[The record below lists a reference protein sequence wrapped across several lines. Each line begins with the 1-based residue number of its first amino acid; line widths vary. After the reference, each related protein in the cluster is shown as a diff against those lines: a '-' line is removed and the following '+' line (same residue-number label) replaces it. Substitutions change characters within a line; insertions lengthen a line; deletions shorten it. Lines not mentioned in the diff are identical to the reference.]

1 MSFALLREL
10 VSVAQ
15 QIKKD
20 RSIRVVILTGEA
32 NVFSAGMQL
41 ALAADIRI
49 AHPET
54 KMSIMESRWGLVPDM
69 GLTRSIKGVI
79 GIDLAKELTLTAR
92 IFDGNY
98 AKDIGLVTHVDDS
111 PLAKAQAIAE
121 EMLQRSPDALMA
133 AKRVLDAMEH
143 QPQKSLRL
151 EKIWQLKLLLG
162 MGLMGSRMA
171 TRLIQAGLHVAVWN
185 RTASACDA
193 LIDLGAHPL
202 QLENIAKYPIILSC
216 LADDKAVQLVYEH
229 IEPYLQAKQVIVDFS
244 SLSVDKTKQL
254 AESATTKQVIWID
267 SPVSGGTAG
276 AENGTLVIFAGGN
289 AEKFL
294 WLNMHL
300 GNYKAIKTTDLL
312 SRI

>member
-1 MSFALLREL
+1 MALLHIEKNNGIATVSLNRPDKRNAMSFALLREL
-10 VSVAQ
+10 VSAAQ

-32 NVFSAGMQL
+32 NVFSAGIDLADLNSPKNTAFAAWELIKPGQSLFQKAFLIWQELPVPVIAAIEGFCFGAGMQL

-79 GIDLAKELTLTAR
+79 GIDLANELTLTAR

-143 QPQKSLRL
+143 QPEKSLRL
-151 EKIWQLKLLLG
+151 EKLWQLKLLLG
-162 MGLMGSRMA
+162 K
-171 TRLIQAGLHVAVWN
+171 N
-185 RTASACDA
+185 
-193 LIDLGAHPL
+193 
-202 QLENIAKYPIILSC
+202 
-216 LADDKAVQLVYEH
+216 
-229 IEPYLQAKQVIVDFS
+229 S
-244 SLSVDKTKQL
+244 SLARKKDKNPEIQ
-254 AESATTKQVIWID
+254 
-267 SPVSGGTAG
+267 
-276 AENGTLVIFAGGN
+276 
-289 AEKFL
+289 FL
-294 WLNMHL
+294 PRQ
-300 GNYKAIKTTDLL
+300 YK
-312 SRI
+312 